1 MIFKSDFTGMVFDK
15 KYLETPILSAHPS
28 LFSLFEI
35 HAKNILSSL
44 KSNTSIAEKVKKRL
58 FWN

>member
-1 MIFKSDFTGMVFDK
+1 MVFDK